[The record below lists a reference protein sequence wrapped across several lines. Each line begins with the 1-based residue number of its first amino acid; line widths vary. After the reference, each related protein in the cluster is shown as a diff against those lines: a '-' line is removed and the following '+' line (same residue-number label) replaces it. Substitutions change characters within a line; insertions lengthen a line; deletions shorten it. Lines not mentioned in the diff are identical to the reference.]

1 MTAICTAID
10 RGFTIFYKRDIS
22 LFAAKLKGLF
32 YNNQTNNH
40 AMQSFRTELE
50 NPVVEKD
57 IIDLEKKIRAFRE
70 GKIHDE
76 KFRSLRLA
84 RGIYGQ
90 RQPGVQMVRIKLPF
104 GKVTF
109 KQLLRIADIS
119 DKYASSNLHLT
130 TRQDIQIH
138 YVSLDRTP
146 QLWAELEQDDITLRE
161 ACGNTVR
168 NVTASPAAGI
178 DPSEPF
184 DVSPYAHAT
193 FEYFLRNPV
202 CQEMGRKF
210 KISFSSSDADTA
222 FSYIHDIGVIPKIN
236 AAGERGFKVLLG
248 GGLGAQPLL
257 ASLVEDFLPE
267 DELIPYIEA
276 VIRVFDRHGERNN
289 RNKAR
294 LKYLIQKIGLD
305 EVLALTKLERKALK
319 FQKYKINRDAIAEP
333 TLPAEKAFADVEITN
348 PFRYE
353 QWLAT
358 NVFEQKQAGFYGVY
372 VKVTVGD
379 ISSDDTRK
387 LVATLEPLVADE
399 IRVTQNQGLLLKY
412 VRKEAL
418 PVLYNGLTELNLS
431 APGFDSIADVT
442 TCPGTD
448 TCNLGISNSMTLA
461 RVLEDLIYNEYDELV
476 YNKDIKIKISGCMNS
491 CGQHGLAHIGFHG
504 SSLKAGAKVLPSV
517 QVMLGGGTVGDG
529 VGRAAERVIKVPA
542 KRATDVLR
550 KILDDYQANAT
561 EEETFHAYYDRNGKD
576 YFYQL
581 LKPLADL
588 TTLTDDEFVDWGHQ
602 ETYATAIGVGECAG
616 VIIDLV
622 ATLLYESD
630 EKYGWAAEAFADGR
644 WADAI
649 YHAYNTLISSAK
661 ALLLDKSISVSTQT
675 GVIKEFDNNYVNT
688 GEVSLEGSFNDL
700 VLQINKHEPSEEFAI
715 AYLRHAGD
723 FLNTVKAKREE
734 LVQQ

>member
-1 MTAICTAID
+1 
-10 RGFTIFYKRDIS
+10 
-22 LFAAKLKGLF
+22 
-32 YNNQTNNH
+32 
-40 AMQSFRTELE
+40 MQSFRTELE
-50 NPVVEKD
+50 NPIVEQD

-84 RGIYGQ
+84 RGVYGQ

-109 KQLLRIADIS
+109 KQLLKIAEIS
-119 DKYASSNLHLT
+119 DEYGSRNLHLT

-146 QLWAELEQDDITLRE
+146 ELWARLEQDDITLRE

-168 NVTASPAAGI
+168 NVTASPTAGI
-178 DPSEPF
+178 DPQEPF

-222 FSYIHDIGVIPKIN
+222 FSYIHDIGAIPKIN
-236 AAGERGFKVLLG
+236 ANGDRGFKILLG

-257 ASLVEDFLPE
+257 ASIVEEFLPE
-267 DELIPYIEA
+267 DQLIPYIEA
-276 VIRVFDRHGERNN
+276 VIRVFDRYGERNN

-294 LKYLIQKIGLD
+294 MKYLIQKLGLD
-305 EVLALTKLERKALK
+305 EVLRLAKIERTAIKVK
-319 FQKYKINRDAIAEP
+319 SYPINRDAIGQPEP
-333 TLPAEKAFADVEITN
+333 AQEAAFAEVNISN

-358 NVFEQKQAGFYGVY
+358 NVFEQKQQGFYGVY
-372 VKVTVGD
+372 IKVPVGD
-379 ISSDDTRK
+379 ISSDTARE
-387 LVATLEPLVADE
+387 LVKVLEPLVANE
-399 IRVTQNQGLLLKY
+399 IRITQNQGLLLKF

-418 PVLYNGLTELNLS
+418 PSLYEGLAKLEMA
-431 APGFDSIADVT
+431 APGFDTVADVT

-448 TCNLGISNSMTLA
+448 TCNLGISNSMTMA
-461 RVLEDLIYNEYDELV
+461 RVLEDLIYNEYEEFI
-476 YNKDIKIKISGCMNS
+476 YNREIKIKISGCMNS

-504 SSLKAGAKVLPSV
+504 SSLKAGTKVLPSV

-529 VGRAAERVIKVPA
+529 VGRAAERVIKVPS
-542 KRATDVLR
+542 KRATHVLR
-550 KILDDYQANAT
+550 AVLDDYKT
-561 EEETFHAYYDRNGKD
+561 FSPEGETFHAYYDRRGKD
-576 YFYQL
+576 YFYRL

-602 ETYATAIGVGECAG
+602 ETFVTAIGVGECAG
-616 VIIDLV
+616 VVIDLV
-622 ATLLYESD
+622 ATLLFESE
-630 EKYGWAAEAFADGR
+630 EKMGWANGSYKLGN
-644 WADAI
+644 WSDAI
-649 YHAYNTLISSAK
+649 YHSYNVFISSAK
-661 ALLLDKSISVSTQT
+661 ALLLDKGINSSTQA
-675 GVIKEFDNNYVNT
+675 GIIKEFDAQYVGT
-688 GEVSLEGSFNDL
+688 GEFDLAGTFNDL
-700 VLQINKHEPSEEFAI
+700 VLQINQHEPSEEFAT
-715 AYLRHAGD
+715 AYLAQATE
-723 FLNTVKAKREE
+723 FLNKSKDKREA
-734 LVQQ
+734 LVQ

>member
-1 MTAICTAID
+1 
-10 RGFTIFYKRDIS
+10 
-22 LFAAKLKGLF
+22 
-32 YNNQTNNH
+32 
-40 AMQSFRTELE
+40 MQSFRTELE
-50 NPVVEKD
+50 DPIVEKD

-104 GKVTF
+104 GKISF

-119 DKYASSNLHLT
+119 DEYASRNLHLT

-168 NVTASPAAGI
+168 NVTSSPTSGI
-178 DPSEPF
+178 DPNEIF
-184 DVSPYAHAT
+184 DVSPYAHGT
-193 FEYFLRNPV
+193 FAYLLANPI

-236 AAGERGFKVLLG
+236 SNNERGFKVMLG

-257 ASLVEDFLPE
+257 ASIVEEFLPE
-267 DELIPYIEA
+267 DQLIPYIEA
-276 VIRVFDRHGERNN
+276 IIRVFDRYGERNN

-294 LKYLIQKIGLD
+294 LKYLIQKIGLP
-305 EVLALTKLERKALK
+305 EVLLLAEAERKALK
-319 FQKYKINRDAIAEP
+319 VKTYPINRDSVPAPAI
-333 TLPAEKAFADVEITN
+333 PAQIEIADVVINN
-348 PFRYE
+348 PLRYE
-353 QWLAT
+353 QWLIT
-358 NVFEQKQAGFYGVY
+358 NVFEQKQKGFYGVY
-372 VKVTVGD
+372 VKVPVGD
-379 ISSDDTRK
+379 IPTATARK
-387 LVATLEPLVADE
+387 LVDAIRPYVADE
-399 IRVTQNQGLLLKY
+399 IRITQNQGLLLKY

-418 PVLYNGLTELNLS
+418 PALYNGLTELDLS
-431 APGFDSIADVT
+431 TPGFDSPADVT

-448 TCNLGISNSMTLA
+448 TCNLGISNSMTLS
-461 RVLEDLIYNEYDELV
+461 RVLEDVIYNEYEDFIFNHE
-476 YNKDIKIKISGCMNS
+476 IKIKISGCMNS

-504 SSLKAGAKVLPSV
+504 SSLKSGLKVLPSV
-517 QVMLGGGTVGDG
+517 QVLLGGGTVGDG
-529 VGRAAERVIKVPA
+529 VGRAAEKIIKVPA
-542 KRATDVLR
+542 KRATHVLR
-550 KILDDYQANAT
+550 AVLDNYKDNLIAD
-561 EEETFHAYYDRNGKD
+561 ETFHAYYDRQGKD

-588 TTLTDDEFVDWGHQ
+588 STLTDDEFVDWGHE
-602 ETYATAIGVGECAG
+602 ETFATAIGVGECAG
-616 VIIDLV
+616 VVIDLV

-630 EKYGWAAEAFADGR
+630 EKFGWANEAFADGR

-649 YHAYNTLISSAK
+649 YHAYNTFISSAK
-661 ALLLDKSISVSTQT
+661 ALLLDKNVNSSTQT
-675 GVIKEFDNNYVNT
+675 GIIREFDNHYINT
-688 GEVSLEGSFNDL
+688 GEIKINGSFNDL
-700 VLQINKHEPSEEFAI
+700 VLQINKNEPSEGFAKT
-715 AYLRHAGD
+715 YLREAAE
-723 FLNTVKAKREE
+723 FLDVVKLKREE
-734 LVQQ
+734 LVQS

>member
-1 MTAICTAID
+1 
-10 RGFTIFYKRDIS
+10 
-22 LFAAKLKGLF
+22 
-32 YNNQTNNH
+32 
-40 AMQSFRTELE
+40 MQSFRTELE
-50 NPVVEKD
+50 NPIVEQD

-84 RGIYGQ
+84 RGVYGQ

-109 KQLLRIADIS
+109 KQLLKIAEIS
-119 DKYASSNLHLT
+119 DEYGSRNLHLT

-146 QLWAELEQDDITLRE
+146 ELWARLEQDDITLRE

-168 NVTASPAAGI
+168 NVTASPTAGI
-178 DPSEPF
+178 DPQEPF

-222 FSYIHDIGVIPKIN
+222 FSYIHDIGAIPKIN
-236 AAGERGFKVLLG
+236 ANGDRGFKILLG

-257 ASLVEDFLPE
+257 ASIVEEFLPE
-267 DELIPYIEA
+267 DQLIPYIEA
-276 VIRVFDRHGERNN
+276 IIRVFDRYGERNN

-294 LKYLIQKIGLD
+294 MKYLIQKLGLD
-305 EVLALTKLERKALK
+305 EVLRLAKIERTAIKVK
-319 FQKYKINRDAIAEP
+319 SYPINRDAIGQPEPAQEAIFAE
-333 TLPAEKAFADVEITN
+333 ISISN

-358 NVFEQKQAGFYGVY
+358 NIFEQKQKGFYGVY
-372 VKVTVGD
+372 IKVPVGD
-379 ISSDDTRK
+379 ISSDTARE
-387 LVATLEPLVADE
+387 LVKVLEPLVANE
-399 IRVTQNQGLLLKY
+399 IRITQNQGLLLKF

-418 PVLYNGLTELNLS
+418 PSLYEGLAKLEMA
-431 APGFDSIADVT
+431 APGFDTVADVT

-448 TCNLGISNSMTLA
+448 TCNLGISNSMTMA
-461 RVLEDLIYNEYDELV
+461 RVLEDLIYNEYEEFIF
-476 YNKDIKIKISGCMNS
+476 NREIKIKISGCMNS

-504 SSLKAGAKVLPSV
+504 SSLKAGTKVLPSV

-529 VGRAAERVIKVPA
+529 VGRAAERVIKVPS
-542 KRATDVLR
+542 KRATHVLR
-550 KILDDYQANAT
+550 AVLDDYKT
-561 EEETFHAYYDRNGKD
+561 FSPEGETFHAYYDRQGKD
-576 YFYQL
+576 YFYRL

-602 ETYATAIGVGECAG
+602 ETFVTAIGVGECAG
-616 VIIDLV
+616 VVIDLV
-622 ATLLYESD
+622 ATLLFESE
-630 EKYGWAAEAFADGR
+630 EKMGWANGSYQLGN
-644 WADAI
+644 WSDAI
-649 YHAYNTLISSAK
+649 YHSYNVFISSAK
-661 ALLLDKSISVSTQT
+661 ALLLDKGINSSTQA
-675 GVIKEFDNNYVNT
+675 GIIKEFDAQYVAA
-688 GEVSLEGSFNDL
+688 GEFELPGTFNDL
-700 VLQINKHEPSEEFAI
+700 VLQINQNEPSEEFAT
-715 AYLRHAGD
+715 AYLAQATE
-723 FLNTVKAKREE
+723 FLNKSKDKREA
-734 LVQQ
+734 LVQ